1 MVEFHVVKPFGVFT
15 RGLTEDVGGAGGFGR
30 LFAQTQLFLC
40 LFLHDTALLVPEVK
54 NTHTYELD
62 LAE

>member
-15 RGLTEDVGGAGGFGR
+15 RGLTEDVGGAGGFGC

-40 LFLHDTALLVPEVK
+40 LFSNDTPLLVPEVK